1 VKNDPEAY
9 VTREAIVNKATKA
22 FSVDVS
28 GGRTIGFSSVGDV
41 DVFAEEALRDIHPAN
56 GSTNRKIT
64 LLDVCL
70 SVRNIS
76 PLIITNFFQFNG
88 RLLITLQGC
97 ERYASAEDMT
107 TYTVVFR
114 KWLDR
119 LTSIHLEKVTKT
131 PDLTLSSRL

>member
-9 VTREAIVNKATKA
+9 VVREAIVNNATKA

-41 DVFAEEALRDIHPAN
+41 DVFAEEAIRDIHPAN
-56 GSTNRKIT
+56 ASTNRKIT

-70 SVRNIS
+70 GVRNTL
-76 PLIITNFFQFNG
+76 PLIIIHFWQFNG

-97 ERYASAEDMT
+97 GRYASAEDMT
-107 TYTVVFR
+107 TYVVVFR

-119 LTSIHLEKVTKT
+119 LLNVHLEN
-131 PDLTLSSRL
+131 SS